1 MSHKKNVILA
11 KNNEL
16 IKTGNCEYDNTEKF
30 QFKKA
35 FLEINESDD
44 NNEKDPE
51 TEGDVFED
59 SNDLP
64 CVENCYE
71 KFEDDALE
79 YVAGYIIKKW
89 MIHNF
94 ESNHLEEGHIWVD
107 EISKGGLKKP
117 NSYFF

>member
-1 MSHKKNVILA
+1 M
-11 KNNEL
+11 
-16 IKTGNCEYDNTEKF
+16 
-30 QFKKA
+30 
-35 FLEINESDD
+35 EINESDD

-79 YVAGYIIKKW
+79 YVAGYIIKK
-89 MIHNF
+89 
-94 ESNHLEEGHIWVD
+94 
-107 EISKGGLKKP
+107 
-117 NSYFF
+117 